1 MCVWKARIEY
11 FINDLLWPT
20 TIWKINT
27 NNTRREKQLG
37 KESASTERKRSL
49 CIPVLFR
56 STTKRKL
63 CPIRKTTTAPLHQ
76 YRQRQ
81 SNRRL
86 TSTCCTISTP
96 PSQAYPYRRSSLFLL
111 LYTSSTLR
119 GCRERSAGLSC
130 LAGRMERRA
139 GARQDVRRIGRK
151 DPRRQSGIP
160 GSLFRHFGG
169 QEHASVLRAAGLR
182 LIATTRILQKRK
194 SKYRRSMPASGSWKR
209 MKHTG
214 GNSNNYLPCNK
225 PPGMLWKM
233 PKHR

>member
-49 CIPVLFR
+49 CTPSSSAAQRRGSCVR
-56 STTKRKL
+56 SGRRQQL
-63 CPIRKTTTAPLHQ
+63 PLHQ

-96 PSQAYPYRRSSLFLL
+96 PSQAYPYRRSSLFLFAIHL
-111 LYTSSTLR
+111 IHSAWLPR
-119 GCRERSAGLSC
+119 KRCRT
-130 LAGRMERRA
+130 
-139 GARQDVRRIGRK
+139 I
-151 DPRRQSGIP
+151 
-160 GSLFRHFGG
+160 
-169 QEHASVLRAAGLR
+169 
-182 LIATTRILQKRK
+182 
-194 SKYRRSMPASGSWKR
+194 
-209 MKHTG
+209 
-214 GNSNNYLPCNK
+214 LPCRTHGK
-225 PPGMLWKM
+225 KSWRKA
-233 PKHR
+233 KCSAYWS

>member
-1 MCVWKARIEY
+1 MADNYLE
-11 FINDLLWPT
+11 
-20 TIWKINT
+20 INT

-37 KESASTERKRSL
+37 KESASTERKEVCASPSSSAAQRRGSCVRSGRRQQL
-49 CIPVLFR
+49 
-56 STTKRKL
+56 
-63 CPIRKTTTAPLHQ
+63 PLHQ

-119 GCRERSAGLSC
+119 DCRERGAGLSC

-151 DPRRQSGIP
+151 TQEGKLGYLAAFSGI
-160 GSLFRHFGG
+160 L
-169 QEHASVLRAAGLR
+169 AGKNMHPFFVPPVYDL
-182 LIATTRILQKRK
+182 LQPQGFFKKRK